1 MPGVRS
7 LTGALGSPKN
17 RAGLE
22 GDFRSILQKD
32 HLPADRLQF
41 HYACVCAHM
50 YIYVCL
56 HNVHDRIVY
65 NTSRKK
71 KEIIFTLTEKFLPTV
86 TPILLAP
93 ENHF

>member
-1 MPGVRS
+1 
-7 LTGALGSPKN
+7 
-17 RAGLE
+17 
-22 GDFRSILQKD
+22 
-32 HLPADRLQF
+32 
-41 HYACVCAHM
+41 M